1 VRKGGNNDIN
11 ELIGGVAYR
20 QYAFSTPLMNVVLV
34 AWVCSWGH
42 NDTKYVIEE
51 DPRANLVTRIEDVFV
66 CVCVCVGSSISFV
79 ETLVVTMLIATLH
92 QGKKIIFLFP
102 LRPRSA

>member
-34 AWVCSWGH
+34 AWVCSLGH

-51 DPRANLVTRIEDVFV
+51 DPRANLVTRIEDVCVFVCV
-66 CVCVCVGSSISFV
+66 CVCVCVGSSISCV

-92 QGKKIIFLFP
+92 Q
-102 LRPRSA
+102 